1 MNPLE
6 RGDEMAMNATNKA
19 DPLDASSGD
28 ELLQELLHGVA
39 QQLARQHNLQIVET
53 VMCDLEKQF
62 RGVRITGFLP
72 ILIMREVSER
82 LRKLNLS
89 I

>member
-1 MNPLE
+1 M
-6 RGDEMAMNATNKA
+6 DATNKPV

-39 QQLARQHNLQIVET
+39 QQLARQHNPQIVET
-53 VMCDLEKQF
+53 VMGDIEKQF

-72 ILIMREVSER
+72 ILIMREASER
-82 LRKLNLS
+82 LRKQS
-89 I
+89 ISIHQLGTSTQ